1 MVEKIQFALDY
12 VQSYPEEVARILE
25 EQGGEE
31 AAAFLERASDAQSAK
46 VLGHMLPAPAA
57 RCVQEM
63 STDVAA
69 KTLAHLHP
77 VAAASIIRCLNEK
90 TRESLLQRM
99 PKRIGFMCAVIL
111 NYARTVVGAWMDPL
125 ALAVPVTCSTAEA
138 RKRVRDDPYDG
149 YRAIYV
155 VNESHAL
162 QGIVSLDAL
171 ISADDDTPISKLIKP
186 VEYSLPD
193 RSRITSIVEHAGW
206 KDNDDLPV
214 VDREQKF
221 LGVIRYANLRR
232 ALMEITPGTTA
243 SAASN
248 TLMGFVEGSF
258 LGLTDIVNG
267 TFSTARAAES
277 NSTKEGDYDR

>member
-1 MVEKIQFALDY
+1 MAEKIQIAIDY
-12 VQSYPEEVARILE
+12 VQSHPEEAARILE
-25 EQGGEE
+25 EQGVGE
-31 AAAFLERASDAQSAK
+31 AAAFLEQIAGAQSAR

-63 STDVAA
+63 SADVAA
-69 KTLAHLHP
+69 NTLTHLHP
-77 VAAASIIRCLNEK
+77 VAIAPIFRCLNEE

-125 ALAVPVTCSTAEA
+125 ALAVPITCSTAEA

-155 VNESHAL
+155 VNESHVL

-186 VEYSLPD
+186 VEFSLPD
-193 RSRITSIVEHAGW
+193 RSRITSFVEHAGW

-214 VDREQKF
+214 IDREQKF
-221 LGVIRYANLRR
+221 LGVIRHADLRR
-232 ALMEITPGTTA
+232 ALMEITPGNTTP
-243 SAASN
+243 AASN

-267 TFSTARAAES
+267 TLSAARAVEL
-277 NSTKEGDYDR
+277 NSTKESSHDR